1 MKTCPSCKKTY
12 EDEANFCPE
21 EACAT
26 DEGPRRLDAVG
37 VKGPRFAPVERI
49 GGGRT
54 GEVWR
59 AEDQE
64 TGEQVALKLLPAA
77 VANNPVTM
85 GRLDR
90 ELKQLM
96 RVNNAHVVRVIE
108 TGKLDDGRFF
118 IASEFV
124 AGAESLQ
131 SALRRGAV
139 PLEQAKATLAQIG
152 EGLLEAQKAG
162 LVHRDLS
169 PKNVLI
175 DPSGVAKVINFAV
188 PVQVDEKLSGVA
200 EYASPEQAQGR
211 PVDQRSNTYSLA
223 CVLYHLITG
232 EPPFSG
238 PDPKAVF
245 ELHNS
250 ALPLAPSQRRPDATV
265 GPDVDRVLLKALD
278 KNSSKR
284 PLTLRLFLNEVDA
297 LTAAVAAAPATSG
310 RGEVGF
316 AKTMLFAGGQAE
328 VQQMVQKAIAQRQA
342 AAGGPT
348 QAPVAAAPAPVA
360 AAPIPVAAA
369 PVAVASAPASA
380 PRTGTTAPPVAADG
394 SSAVAA
400 RLTPPPVTPN
410 PLDAPM
416 APVMA
421 AAAAP
426 APAAASASASAAGG
440 KGAAFRETL
449 WFKKGD
455 VEQMV
460 AEAKAKAAAIGAAE
474 RGEEEVVPN
483 EDIRPIE
490 DRYVDDGSVTT
501 DDRKKF
507 SLRTGGT
514 ATALPTV
521 GKSLPGEKMSEEELV
536 GELAPGRKVGVIVGV
551 ALAVVVAIVAVM
563 MLMGGKKEEAAT
575 PAAAAPAVV
584 APPAAAPPP
593 PKAEPQ
599 AAPTAVVAEPAA
611 LPQAASA
618 KKKKSKPPAKK
629 KASVKKK

>member
-26 DEGPRRLDAVG
+26 DEGPRRLEVVG
-37 VKGPRFAPVERI
+37 AKGPRFAPLERI

-64 TGEQVALKLLPAA
+64 TGAQVALKLLPAA
-77 VANNPVTM
+77 VTNNPVTM

-118 IASEFV
+118 VASEFV
-124 AGAESLQ
+124 EGAESLQ

-139 PLEQAKATLAQIG
+139 SLEQAKATLAQIG

-175 DPSGVAKVINFAV
+175 DPSGVAKIINFAV

-250 ALPLAPSQRRPDATV
+250 ALPLAPSQRRPDAAL

-297 LTAAVAAAPATSG
+297 LSAAVAAAPATASG

-348 QAPVAAAPAPVA
+348 QAPAAAAPMPAPM
-360 AAPIPVAAA
+360 AAA
-369 PVAVASAPASA
+369 PVAVASTPVSA
-380 PRTGTTAPPVAADG
+380 PRTGTTAPPMAADG

-426 APAAASASASAAGG
+426 ATAAAAAKPSAPAAGG

-460 AEAKAKAAAIGAAE
+460 AEAKAKAAAIGAADK
-474 RGEEEVVPN
+474 EEAAVPN

-521 GKSLPGEKMSEEELV
+521 GRSLPGEKMSEEDIV
-536 GELAPGRKVGVIVGV
+536 GELAPGRKLGVIVGV
-551 ALAVVVAIVAVM
+551 AVAVVVAIVAVM
-563 MLMGGKKEEAAT
+563 LLMGGKKDEAAA

-593 PKAEPQ
+593 APKPEPE
-599 AAPTAVVAEPAA
+599 AAPTAVAAEPAA
-611 LPQAASA
+611 LPSAAATA

-629 KASVKKK
+629 KASAKKR